1 MVDYHD
7 TNSWFL
13 RNIDR
18 VPTDDHNMEVST
30 DLGDMCLFLHKKT
43 KRLIGF
49 AVRRD

>member
-18 VPTDDHNMEVST
+18 VPTDDHNMEV
-30 DLGDMCLFLHKKT
+30 GDMCLFLHKKT